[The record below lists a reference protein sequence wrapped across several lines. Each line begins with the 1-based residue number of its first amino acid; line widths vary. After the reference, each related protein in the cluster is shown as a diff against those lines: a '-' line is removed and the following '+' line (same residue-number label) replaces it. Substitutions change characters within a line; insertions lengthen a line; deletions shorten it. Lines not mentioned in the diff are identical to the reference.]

1 MIQVDRSKLKAEW
14 RNAEYKKGLEEF
26 LMKVAMLKPLAKFEV
41 SDKGIETKRHRN
53 KETDEVTT
61 TQEVFRIKVYENG
74 ERLGSI
80 SIATRWRNGG
90 NEECYAVEGFRVSKS
105 RGSRNVTTTSDLK
118 KAISVVKKVF
128 TPRVDDEMTELIK
141 SNVTNGVRALHNGLT
156 NSLRWDFNV
165 EGEIAMYAMQAYYA
179 RKHGEDKC
187 YMPSKPTSIRDMPA
201 HDKKCDEFEHINELK
216 NMVDAKLGYGVKANA
231 DNSLIVYSY
240 ATDTVQRYAS
250 YEDLPENIAE
260 KYAVFKVLKVNE
272 PISHIGCMLPEGF
285 AFVSK

>member
-1 MIQVDRSKLKAEW
+1 MIAVDRSKIKTEW
-14 RNAEYKKGLEEF
+14 RNAEYKEGLEEF

-41 SDKGIETKRHRN
+41 SDRCVETKCYMEDN
-53 KETDEVTT
+53 EQKVKF
-61 TQEVFRIKVYENG
+61 QVFRIKVYEG
-74 ERLGSI
+74 GDRLGSI
-80 SIATRWRNGG
+80 SIQSRWRNRAS
-90 NEECYAVEGFRVSKS
+90 EECYTVEGFRVSKS

-128 TPRVDDEMTELIK
+128 TPRVDDELTQLIK
-141 SNVTNGVRALHNGLT
+141 DYVTNGIRSLHNAST
-156 NSLRWDFNV
+156 NHLRWDFNV

-187 YMPSKPTSIRDMPA
+187 SMPSKPISIKDLEQ
-201 HDKKCDEFEHINELK
+201 HDKKCDEFEHVNELK

-231 DNSLIVYSY
+231 DNSLVVYSY

-260 KYAVFKVLKVNE
+260 KYAVFKVLKVGE
-272 PISHIGCMLPEGF
+272 AISHIGCAFTEGF
-285 AFVSK
+285 AFVAK